1 MVKIINNSHDS
12 VNAVNLSNKI
22 NFKNVID
29 KQFFQRVYSIP
40 NNTYLN
46 RLKSIKLNNQTTI
59 LDAGCGFGQWTRG
72 ISDLNKNVF
81 AMDLDYY
88 RVNITKKIIT
98 EYQKDNVYLN
108 SGSIENLPYRNNI
121 FDAIFSYSVIYW
133 TDYKKSLKE
142 FYRVLKPKGF
152 IYFVANGIGWS
163 IFNLV
168 TGHSSAS
175 DYNARKVAIDTI
187 FQTIRYSFTGKKKK
201 NSSLFLSPKKVSN
214 FMRNIGFKNVM
225 VAEEGHL
232 QLLDNVKSSSF
243 YPKRYLG
250 LDNVFEIWG
259 EK

>member
-1 MVKIINNSHDS
+1 MGKIIDNSDDRLD
-12 VNAVNLSNKI
+12 VLTLSNKI

-29 KQFFQRVYSIP
+29 KQFFQRVFSTP
-40 NNTYLN
+40 NTIYLN
-46 RLKSIKLNNQTTI
+46 RLKSIKLKNKTTV

-72 ISDLNKNVF
+72 ISDLNTNVF

-88 RVNITKKIIT
+88 RVSITKKIIAD
-98 EYQKDNVYLN
+98 YQKENVYLN
-108 SGSIENLPYRNNI
+108 SGSIENLSFRNDV

-133 TDYKKSLKE
+133 TDYKKSLRE

-152 IYFVANGIGWS
+152 VYFVANGLGWS
-163 IFNLV
+163 IFNLFS
-168 TGHSSAS
+168 GHSSAS

-187 FQTIRYSFTGKKKK
+187 FQTFRYSLTGKKKK
-201 NSSLFLSPKKVSN
+201 NSSLFLSPKKVSD

-225 VAEEGHL
+225 IAEEGHL
-232 QLLDNVKSSSF
+232 KLLDNVKTSSF
-243 YPKRYLG
+243 YPKKYFG

>member
-12 VNAVNLSNKI
+12 VNAINLSNKI

-29 KQFFQRVYSIP
+29 KQFFQRVYSTP